1 MTFTIAILKEVTIM
15 NNPEIQ
21 TSHLIEPRTAKIN
34 PFRSSAKLFT
44 WSKDEN
50 DDHKILHPF
59 GVILNKE
66 ISDHVR
72 SWRFIILFAIIA
84 LTCIGSMYT
93 GLTNIG
99 KAIKPNDPQGAFFFL
114 KLFTATDGTLPSFIV
129 FIGFL
134 GPLLG
139 ISMGFDAVN
148 SEYNNRTLSRVLA
161 QPIYRDY
168 LLNAKFLAALV
179 VISIMFFALGFLVMG
194 FGLVTVG
201 IPPTAAEFM
210 RIVCFLFL
218 SILYVAFWLN
228 LSILFSVQFRQPA
241 TSALS
246 GIAVWLF
253 FTVFYGMIVNLIL
266 KAMAPQAM
274 VSENQMIGFEQ
285 LKIGLLRVMPSQL
298 FSEATTT
305 LLMPSIRSLG
315 PLTMEQVYGTIPG
328 PLPLGQSLMLVWP
341 QVTGLIAAT
350 VICFALSYVSFMRR
364 EIRSR

>member
-1 MTFTIAILKEVTIM
+1 M
-15 NNPEIQ
+15 NNLENHIPYPEPQ
-21 TSHLIEPRTAKIN
+21 VLKIKRFILSN
-34 PFRSSAKLFT
+34 KLQDEKVNGKILSPFR
-44 WSKDEN
+44 
-50 DDHKILHPF
+50 
-59 GVILNKE
+59 VILNKE

-72 SWRFIILFAIIA
+72 SWRFLILFAIIA

-99 KAIKPNDPQGAFFFL
+99 KAVKPNDAEGAFFFL
-114 KLFTATDGTLPSFIV
+114 KLFTVTDGTLPSFIV

-139 ISMGFDAVN
+139 ISMGFDAIN
-148 SEYNNRTLSRVLA
+148 SEHNNRTISRVLS

-179 VISIMFFALGFLVMG
+179 VISVMFFALFFLVMG
-194 FGLVTVG
+194 FGLIAVG
-201 IPPTAAEFM
+201 IPPTFGEFL
-210 RIVCFLFL
+210 RIVFFVLL
-218 SILYVAFWLN
+218 SIIYVAFWLN

-241 TSALS
+241 TSALA

-253 FTVFYGMIVNLIL
+253 FTVFYLMIVNLIL
-266 KAMAPQAM
+266 KAIAPSAMA
-274 VSENQMIGFEQ
+274 SEHQVIGFEQ
-285 LKIGLLRVMPSQL
+285 FKLGLLRIMPNQL

-305 LLMPSIRSLG
+305 LLMPSVRSLG
-315 PLTMEQVYGTIPG
+315 PLTMEQVYGAIPG
-328 PLPLGQSLMLVWP
+328 PLPVMQSLLLVWP

-350 VICFALSYVSFMRR
+350 VCCFALSYFSFMRR